1 MVNSSNS
8 TSSQTA
14 AANISQQ
21 YAGTCDI
28 ICDNSISNVN
38 MDFIDSIVTGGV
50 NLTQSCTVN
59 APCLFNVMQNASADV
74 IFKATNTAGSASG
87 ILPQISWNNSNTSS
101 YQNISENI
109 SQGISQQCNLS
120 SVNSLNGVNVYAQNS
135 TIGGGINITQTGDTA
150 GSCTLNA
157 GMSAA
162 EIASGTSDNCS
173 TSGKK
178 AKKECGGKGGGG
190 STASMVVGVIIVVV
204 LVMVVTRA
212 LRGSTSST
220 PPSTASTSASTVKAA
235 VVNSALNSVS
245 GNATTPSPSALVKA
259 LTS

>member
-38 MDFIDSIVTGGV
+38 MDFIDSVVTGGV

-74 IFKATNTAGSASG
+74 IFKATNTAGSAGG

-109 SQGISQQCNLS
+109 SQGISQQCDLS

-162 EIASGTSDNCS
+162 EIASGTADNCS
-173 TSGKK
+173 TAGKK
-178 AKKECGGKGGGG
+178 AKKGCGGKGGG
-190 STASMVVGVIIVVV
+190 STASMVIGVIIVVV

-212 LRGSTSST
+212 MRGSASPQGT
-220 PPSTASTSASTVKAA
+220 PSTVSTIKTA
-235 VVNSALNSVS
+235 VVNSALNSAS
-245 GNATTPSPSALVKA
+245 GNASTPSPSALVKA